1 MNNAIGGQEVGLLNK
16 GRTVQASGHFDDPI
30 FEDLGG
36 DDFFARGLVLVPRD
50 PTCVQCFS
58 DDDVPPQNLAEQI
71 FVLQDLVQGVARD
84 PIKRFISRCKNRERP
99 T

>member
-16 GRTVQASGHFDDPI
+16 GRAVQASGHFDDPI
-30 FEDLGG
+30 FEDLGS

-58 DDDVPPQNLAEQI
+58 DDDVPP
-71 FVLQDLVQGVARD
+71 
-84 PIKRFISRCKNRERP
+84 
-99 T
+99 